1 MGRIK
6 ERPKF
11 IHQATTLEYL
21 YCLSDM
27 SIWSQV
33 LFDQNNG
40 KRYNDFLKWILENQH
55 LKGDEKR
62 SIKKIAEQSGYPSA
76 KISKWLREIYDGI
89 FELNEEQPQL
99 FYLAGNIKVEFYLK
113 YFDSHCSFITSL
125 PAVPRMHES
134 IDFFFVKAKMGI
146 SSFWVND
153 VSHFITENETSVV
166 VNLTG
171 GMVNV
176 YREFALSKALF
187 EGTLKFMDIYQKH
200 NFEIDQLLLER
211 R

>member
-1 MGRIK
+1 
-6 ERPKF
+6 
-11 IHQATTLEYL
+11 
-21 YCLSDM
+21 
-27 SIWSQV
+27 
-33 LFDQNNG
+33 
-40 KRYNDFLKWILENQH
+40 
-55 LKGDEKR
+55 
-62 SIKKIAEQSGYPSA
+62 
-76 KISKWLREIYDGI
+76 
-89 FELNEEQPQL
+89 
-99 FYLAGNIKVEFYLK
+99 
-113 YFDSHCSFITSL
+113 
-125 PAVPRMHES
+125 
-134 IDFFFVKAKMGI
+134 MGI

>member
-1 MGRIK
+1 MK
-6 ERPKF
+6 
-11 IHQATTLEYL
+11 
-21 YCLSDM
+21 
-27 SIWSQV
+27 

-176 YREFALSKALF
+176 YRELQKYDAKMIMTIHDEIILEVKDEQL
-187 EGTLKFMDIYQKH
+187 DIVVNIVKKSMEQ
-200 NFEIDQLLLER
+200 E
-211 R
+211 